1 MTAPGFRGGL
11 LRGGIFGLWGEQVQG
26 EFLRE
31 GVWGEQVQ
39 GEGGAAAGLRP
50 APAAPPRGVRPC
62 GAHGC
67 AAGSCVLQGFAE
79 GQGPGRGGRG
89 ALRFAGA
96 CGGVGVGAAAPQGR
110 LPPRPAPAGGPPVNR
125 RLDYRRRRGY
135 NRGEVKTMNDHYL
148 MISFENTHSAI
159 RTERLLEQYFK
170 VATMPTLRTVT
181 QSCGISLRLAAE
193 DYEPARKM
201 VAESGLS
208 PQMYAIYLV
217 DSNKNVLELSK

>member
-31 GVWGEQVQ
+31 GLWGEQVQ
-39 GEGGAAAGLRP
+39 GEGRRNRRAKPGPRGSAAGSAPRP
-50 APAAPPRGVRPC
+50 APAAG
-62 GAHGC
+62 
-67 AAGSCVLQGFAE
+67 L
-79 GQGPGRGGRG
+79 
-89 ALRFAGA
+89 
-96 CGGVGVGAAAPQGR
+96 
-110 LPPRPAPAGGPPVNR
+110 PVNR
-125 RLDYRRRRGY
+125 GLDYRRRRGY
-135 NRGEVKTMNDHYL
+135 NRGEVKMMNDHYL

-159 RTERLLEQYFK
+159 RTERLLEQHFK

>member
-1 MTAPGFRGGL
+1 MQGEF
-11 LRGGIFGLWGEQVQG
+11 LREGLWGEQVQG
-26 EFLRE
+26 EGRRNRRAKP
-31 GVWGEQVQ
+31 G
-39 GEGGAAAGLRP
+39 
-50 APAAPPRGVRPC
+50 PRGS
-62 GAHGC
+62 
-67 AAGSCVLQGFAE
+67 AAGSAPL
-79 GQGPGRGGRG
+79 RG
-89 ALRFAGA
+89 ARLRRRFLRLAEVCEGAGARPWGAGGLRFAGA
-96 CGGVGVGAAAPQGR
+96 CEGAGVGAAATAPAGRRAGRSPAAPQGR
-110 LPPRPAPAGGPPVNR
+110 LPPRPAPAAGLPVNR
-125 RLDYRRRRGY
+125 GLDYRRRRGY
-135 NRGEVKTMNDHYL
+135 NRGEVKMMNDHYL

-159 RTERLLEQYFK
+159 RTERLLEQHFK

>member
-31 GVWGEQVQ
+31 GLWGEQVQ
-39 GEGGAAAGLRP
+39 GEGRRSRRAKPG
-50 APAAPPRGVRPC
+50 PRGS
-62 GAHGC
+62 
-67 AAGSCVLQGFAE
+67 AAGSAPL
-79 GQGPGRGGRG
+79 RG
-89 ALRFAGA
+89 ARLRRRFLRFAGVCEGA
-96 CGGVGVGAAAPQGR
+96 GVGAAATAPAGRRAGRSPAAPQGR
-110 LPPRPAPAGGPPVNR
+110 LPPRPAPAAGLTTNR
-125 RLDYRRRRGY
+125 GLDYRRRRGY
-135 NRGEVKTMNDHYL
+135 NRGEVKMMNDHYL

-159 RTERLLEQYFK
+159 RTERLLEQHFK

>member
-1 MTAPGFRGGL
+1 MRE
-11 LRGGIFGLWGEQVQG
+11 GLWGE
-26 EFLRE
+26 R
-31 GVWGEQVQ
+31 VQ
-39 GEGGAAAGLRP
+39 GEGRRSRRAKPGPPRLRRGECAPAGRT
-50 APAAPPRGVRPC
+50 AAPPVPAFCRGLRRGRGPAVGGRGP
-62 GAHGC
+62 
-67 AAGSCVLQGFAE
+67 CVLQGFAE
-79 GQGPGRGGRG
+79 
-89 ALRFAGA
+89 
-96 CGGVGVGAAAPQGR
+96 GR
-110 LPPRPAPAGGPPVNR
+110 LPPRPAPAAGLPVNR
-125 RLDYRRRRGY
+125 GLDYRRRRGY
-135 NRGEVKTMNDHYL
+135 NRGEVKMMNDHYL

-159 RTERLLEQYFK
+159 RTERLLEQHFK